1 LYDIF
6 AVRNGLK
13 QGVAS
18 LSLFFSF
25 VAIRW
30 VQINQD
36 GLKLNGSHQLLVY
49 AHVNMLGEIHFTKK
63 NTEALVG
70 AEEAKP
76 HPGL

>member
-1 LYDIF
+1 MYDIF

-13 QGVAS
+13 QGVAL
-18 LSLFFSF
+18 LSLFFNF
-25 VAIRW
+25 MAIRR

-36 GLKLNGSHQLLVY
+36 GLKLIGPHQLLVY
-49 AHVNMLGEIHFTKK
+49 AVVNMLGRIHFTKK
-63 NTEALVG
+63 NTQALVV